1 MSLRTR
7 LTLGIFAIVL
17 ASIAVVYLY
26 VTPTLEARLRD
37 QRIDRLRD
45 AAERYGDQLRP
56 TIGTSMPAKA
66 VASLVTATGQ
76 QANFRVTLLNVPR
89 GPLSRQPIAVGDSA
103 GGTQDSGLDFAIAR
117 RAAQTRRLVTGWGA
131 GRGGGGARRAAQTRR
146 VVTGWEAGQG
156 GRVAEAARPLF
167 RGRSERVVVFSSSLS
182 DVSDTVGV
190 IRSRVLVAGA
200 LALLVALIGG
210 GLVAR
215 ALSARIKRLE
225 RGAQRVARGD
235 FSARVPFDRPD
246 ELGQLALALDDMQS
260 QLAQLDSARKRFI
273 ATASHELRTPIFS
286 LGGFIELL
294 QDEDLSDDEREAFLT
309 QMRDQVTRL
318 QVLATELLDLSRLE
332 AGALELRPEH
342 TDLGGRA
349 EAVTSEFLPAL
360 TRHGSHLEL
369 RLPREGVEAV
379 CDPER
384 VAQILRIL
392 IDNALTHTPE
402 GTNVVVSA
410 SRANG
415 AVGLTVRDFGPG
427 IRHTEIARIFE
438 PFYTSD
444 DARGSGLG
452 LAIAHELAERMA
464 GRLAVESQPGR
475 TIFSFELP
483 S

>member
-17 ASIAVVYLY
+17 AAIAVVYLY
-26 VTPTLEARLRD
+26 VTPTLESRLRD
-37 QRIDRLRD
+37 QRIERLRD
-45 AAERYGDQLRP
+45 AAQRYGDQLRP

-76 QANFRVTLLNVPR
+76 QANFRVTLLNVPQ
-89 GPLSRQPIAVGDSA
+89 GSLSTRPIVVGDSA
-103 GGTQDSGLDFAIAR
+103 GGTQDSGLDFAIAE
-117 RAAQTRRLVTGWGA
+117 RAAKTRRLVTGWEPA
-131 GRGGGGARRAAQTRR
+131 S
-146 VVTGWEAGQG
+146 G

-167 RGRSERVVVFSSSLS
+167 RGKRQRVVVFSSSLS

-190 IRSRVLVAGA
+190 IRTRVLVAGA
-200 LALLVALIGG
+200 LALLVSLIGG
-210 GLVAR
+210 FLVAR

-225 RGAQRVARGD
+225 RGAKRVARGD
-235 FSARVPFDRPD
+235 FSARFPFDRPD

-294 QDEDLSDDEREAFLT
+294 QDEDLSEEEGEQFLT
-309 QMRDQVTRL
+309 QMRAQVTRL
-318 QVLATELLDLSRLE
+318 QVLATELLDLSKLE
-332 AGALELRPEH
+332 AGSLELRPER
-342 TDLGGRA
+342 TDLGVIA

-402 GTNVVVSA
+402 GTDVVVSA
-410 SRANG
+410 TRANG
-415 AVGLTVRDFGPG
+415 AVAIAVRDFGPG
-427 IRHTEIARIFE
+427 IRHTEIERIFE
-438 PFYTSD
+438 PFYTSSD
-444 DARGSGLG
+444 DGQGSGLG
-452 LAIAHELAERMA
+452 LAIAHELAERMR
-464 GRLAVESQPGR
+464 GRLAVDSQPGR